1 MKGVTG
7 WSYSPYRPP
16 EFNVGDIYV
25 CRIAPEK
32 NGFHLEWLPLEG
44 VTSYTVN
51 YRLRGSDLPFTEQ
64 TVQGTAALVQGLLE
78 GRDYECRVTAAEK
91 QSRLRLVRTGAVPGD
106 AIVNYLHPEDLAYA
120 YSGRYLCSPSLLRH
134 PDGYLLAS
142 MDLYKTNAP
151 QNLTLIFRSDDD
163 GKSWYYLT
171 ELYPCFWGKMFL
183 HKGQLYMLAV
193 STEYGDLL
201 IGRSD
206 DGGKSWGTPTVLLR
220 GSGRRDEAGVHKNP
234 QLVVAHN
241 GRLWT
246 SLEWGCWQRGGHSV
260 MCASVDEN
268 ADLLCAEN
276 WSFSDPVPYD
286 PDWEGAAVGK
296 SGGCLEGCMTVAP
309 DGTLYN
315 VLRYEIGK
323 CKPSFGKAVVMR
335 PDVIDPE
342 APMRFEGVIDFPGN
356 HAKFEILY
364 DKRADRYFSI
374 VSYLDA
380 THPKG
385 RNLLSLISSK
395 DLEHWSLV
403 RHIWDY
409 SHLPE
414 SQVGFQYVD
423 FIIEGEDILLLS
435 RTSFNGAAN
444 FHDANY
450 SVFARLQNFR
460 TWLN

>member
-206 DGGKSWGTPTVLLR
+206 DGGKTWTNPTVLLR
-220 GSGRRDEAGVHKNP
+220 GGCHAKEVGWHRAPMPVLIKDGRIMTDVQYGAWSEKVFCDAVLSAP
-234 QLVVAHN
+234 
-241 GRLWT
+241 
-246 SLEWGCWQRGGHSV
+246 
-260 MCASVDEN
+260 VDS
-268 ADLLCAEN
+268 DLLDPEN
-276 WSFSDPVPYD
+276 WLCTELFDARGHISPLPEKIWGGIEGNVIETPDGRVVDLLRFADKTALVLNYD
-286 PDWEGAAVGK
+286 PKE
-296 SGGCLEGCMTVAP
+296 
-309 DGTLYN
+309 
-315 VLRYEIGK
+315 
-323 CKPSFGKAVVMR
+323 
-335 PDVIDPE
+335 PE
-342 APMRFEGVIDFPGN
+342 AEPTLDKVIDFP
-356 HAKFEILY
+356 ATASKFNVVFDGATKKY
-364 DKRADRYFSI
+364 YAI
-374 VSYLDA
+374 VSYALDE
-380 THPKG
+380 PKTR
-385 RNLLSLISSK
+385 RNLLSLIRSA
-395 DLEHWSLV
+395 DLEKWELC
-403 RHIWDY
+403 RHLIDRREDD
-409 SHLPE
+409 PKA
-414 SQVGFQYVD
+414 VGFQYVD
-423 FIIEGEDILLLS
+423 FLIEGEDVLFLC
-435 RTSFNGAAN
+435 RTAVNGADSFHNSN
-444 FHDANY
+444 FTTFH
-450 SVFARLQNFR
+450 RIKNFR
-460 TWLN
+460 EIKE